1 MEAHKFPVC
10 LWSLP
15 NITWLYAAGN
25 GYLGELPDDGFAVS
39 RSLLFVNLARNKIGG
54 TLSTSLTAHPFVELD
69 ISFNKIAGSFSF
81 TPFPENITRLLT
93 NFTNKIEELNQ
104 KLAFKLFTDDLLS
117 HLLSYQ
123 PQYTYATAVNRL
135 AGYLPA
141 SLSSLQRI
149 NILNG
154 IVYSISITT

>member
-1 MEAHKFPVC
+1 MKAHKFPVC

-25 GYLGELPDDGFAVS
+25 GYLGELPDDAFVVT
-39 RSLLFVNLARNKIGG
+39 RSLLFVNLARNKLGG

-93 NFTNKIEELNQ
+93 NFTNKIKELNPS
-104 KLAFKLFTDDLLS
+104 LAYELFTND
-117 HLLSYQ
+117 LLSYQ

-154 IVYSISITT
+154 MVYFISIAI